1 MKRERDSCNNINDI
15 MSLRVHRLLFTKVPT
30 RVRFVSSCVSSSFCY
45 SSDSSIL
52 SCLLHGCGCLS
63 TEQLLANRDGC
74 LLHKHKKKCVVG
86 HRGLY
91 EASWTEEITLT
102 TGGGGWE
109 SIQTDFRK
117 VWTKRKSIS
126 KGG

>member
-1 MKRERDSCNNINDI
+1 MVVVVCPLN
-15 MSLRVHRLLFTKVPT
+15 
-30 RVRFVSSCVSSSFCY
+30 SFKQIGMAVYC
-45 SSDSSIL
+45 
-52 SCLLHGCGCLS
+52 
-63 TEQLLANRDGC
+63 TNT
-74 LLHKHKKKCVVG
+74 KKKSVVG

>member
-1 MKRERDSCNNINDI
+1 MAVYCTN
-15 MSLRVHRLLFTKVPT
+15 T
-30 RVRFVSSCVSSSFCY
+30 
-45 SSDSSIL
+45 
-52 SCLLHGCGCLS
+52 
-63 TEQLLANRDGC
+63 Q
-74 LLHKHKKKCVVG
+74 KKCVVG

-126 KGG
+126 KGGQRVQNTPKKANKESKK